1 MTLNT
6 HTNIFEYTHT
16 NNPPAILNLKKS
28 RHPRQKKKFGLN
40 EQRQRRVARPLPGAR
55 TGGVEESWAGMRLV
69 DAFVRRPAAAVG
81 WLLSSLGLTSTRG
94 GAPRAKNNKKVK
106 CTDDDE
112 VTRAEVGA
120 SKRSRPE
127 NIGSPE
133 LNDRVNSSGEES
145 GAIVDRTAG
154 VSGEASPS
162 GQTELNIQPAV
173 PWGDLPE
180 ACVERILLGAGFQ
193 ATLCATSAC
202 KSWRRVTSN
211 QNFWRKVRAHPAKPS
226 ARRPAQI
233 QQRPFDEKWKNM
245 RLTPHP
251 LTRAHHSPI
260 QMFVV
265 YFGRKET
272 DAEEARMRA
281 RRRRYESGEVTIDVP
296 LTHPVGF
303 FLLFTYGQLG

>member
-1 MTLNT
+1 
-6 HTNIFEYTHT
+6 
-16 NNPPAILNLKKS
+16 
-28 RHPRQKKKFGLN
+28 
-40 EQRQRRVARPLPGAR
+40 
-55 TGGVEESWAGMRLV
+55 MRLV

-81 WLLSSLGLTSTRG
+81 WLLSSLGLTSTRTKG
-94 GAPRAKNNKKVK
+94 GAPRAKNNKGK
-106 CTDDDE
+106 CNPDDE

-120 SKRSRPE
+120 STRSRPE

-145 GAIVDRTAG
+145 DAIVERTAG
-154 VSGEASPS
+154 VPSGEASPS

-211 QNFWRKVRAHPAKPS
+211 QNFWRKVRAHPAARPEPS

-245 RLTPHP
+245 RLTDPHP
-251 LTRAHHSPI
+251 LTRAHSPI

-281 RRRRYESGEVTIDVP
+281 RRRRYEYGEVTIDVP
-296 LTHPVGF
+296 LTHPVRF
-303 FLLFTYGQLG
+303 FLLFTYAQLDD

>member
-1 MTLNT
+1 
-6 HTNIFEYTHT
+6 
-16 NNPPAILNLKKS
+16 
-28 RHPRQKKKFGLN
+28 
-40 EQRQRRVARPLPGAR
+40 
-55 TGGVEESWAGMRLV
+55 MRLV

-81 WLLSSLGLTSTRG
+81 WLLSSLGLTSTRTKG
-94 GAPRAKNNKKVK
+94 GAPRAKNNKGK
-106 CTDDDE
+106 CNPDDE

-120 SKRSRPE
+120 STRSRPE

-145 GAIVDRTAG
+145 DAIVERAAG

-211 QNFWRKVRAHPAKPS
+211 QNFWRKVRAHPPARPEPS

-245 RLTPHP
+245 RLTDLHP

-281 RRRRYESGEVTIDVP
+281 RRRRYEYGEVTIDVP
-296 LTHPVGF
+296 LTHPVRF
-303 FLLFTYGQLG
+303 FLSFTYAQLDD

>member
-1 MTLNT
+1 
-6 HTNIFEYTHT
+6 
-16 NNPPAILNLKKS
+16 
-28 RHPRQKKKFGLN
+28 
-40 EQRQRRVARPLPGAR
+40 
-55 TGGVEESWAGMRLV
+55 MRLV

-81 WLLSSLGLTSTRG
+81 WLLSSLGLTSTRTKG
-94 GAPRAKNNKKVK
+94 GAPRAKNNKGK
-106 CTDDDE
+106 CNPDDE

-120 SKRSRPE
+120 STRSRPE

-145 GAIVDRTAG
+145 DAIVERTAG

-211 QNFWRKVRAHPAKPS
+211 QNFWRKVRAHPPARPEPS

-245 RLTPHP
+245 RLTDPTRSPALILSHSDVRRVLWTEGDGRRGGPHACQAP
-251 LTRAHHSPI
+251 SVRIRRGHH
-260 QMFVV
+260 
-265 YFGRKET
+265 RRT
-272 DAEEARMRA
+272 ADAP
-281 RRRRYESGEVTIDVP
+281 GT
-296 LTHPVGF
+296 
-303 FLLFTYGQLG
+303 FLSLIYVCAIR

>member
-1 MTLNT
+1 
-6 HTNIFEYTHT
+6 
-16 NNPPAILNLKKS
+16 
-28 RHPRQKKKFGLN
+28 
-40 EQRQRRVARPLPGAR
+40 
-55 TGGVEESWAGMRLV
+55 MRLV

-81 WLLSSLGLTSTRG
+81 WLLSSLGLTSTRTKG
-94 GAPRAKNNKKVK
+94 GAPRAKNNKGNK
-106 CTDDDE
+106 CNPDDE
-112 VTRAEVGA
+112 VTHSAAGA
-120 SKRSRPE
+120 PESSRPE

-133 LNDRVNSSGEES
+133 LNDCVNSSGEES

-154 VSGEASPS
+154 SSGEASPS

-211 QNFWRKVRAHPAKPS
+211 QNFWRKVRAHPAARPEPS

-272 DAEEARMRA
+272 DAEEARMRS

-296 LTHPVGF
+296 LTHPVRF
-303 FLLFTYGQLG
+303 FLLFTYAQLDD

>member
-1 MTLNT
+1 
-6 HTNIFEYTHT
+6 
-16 NNPPAILNLKKS
+16 
-28 RHPRQKKKFGLN
+28 
-40 EQRQRRVARPLPGAR
+40 
-55 TGGVEESWAGMRLV
+55 MRLV

-94 GAPRAKNNKKVK
+94 GAPRAKNNKGK
-106 CTDDDE
+106 CNPDDE

-120 SKRSRPE
+120 SERSRPE
-127 NIGSPE
+127 NIRSSE
-133 LNDRVNSSGEES
+133 LNDRVNSSGDES
-145 GAIVDRTAG
+145 DAIVERAAG

-211 QNFWRKVRAHPAKPS
+211 QNFWRKVRAHPLPPPEPS

-245 RLTPHP
+245 RLTDAPPAHP
-251 LTRAHHSPI
+251 PI

-281 RRRRYESGEVTIDVP
+281 RRRRYEYGEVTIDVP
-296 LTHPVGF
+296 LTHPVSL
-303 FLLFTYGQLG
+303 FLLFTYAQLDD

>member
-1 MTLNT
+1 
-6 HTNIFEYTHT
+6 
-16 NNPPAILNLKKS
+16 
-28 RHPRQKKKFGLN
+28 
-40 EQRQRRVARPLPGAR
+40 
-55 TGGVEESWAGMRLV
+55 MRLV

-94 GAPRAKNNKKVK
+94 GAPRAKNNKGK
-106 CTDDDE
+106 CNPDDE

-120 SKRSRPE
+120 STRSRPE

-133 LNDRVNSSGEES
+133 LNDRENSSGEES
-145 GAIVDRTAG
+145 DAIVERAAG
-154 VSGEASPS
+154 SSGEASPS

-211 QNFWRKVRAHPAKPS
+211 QNFWRKVRAHPAARPEPS

-233 QQRPFDEKWKNM
+233 QQRLRRKVEK
-245 RLTPHP
+245 H
-251 LTRAHHSPI
+251 
-260 QMFVV
+260 
-265 YFGRKET
+265 ET
-272 DAEEARMRA
+272 D
-281 RRRRYESGEVTIDVP
+281 
-296 LTHPVGF
+296 
-303 FLLFTYGQLG
+303 

>member
-1 MTLNT
+1 
-6 HTNIFEYTHT
+6 
-16 NNPPAILNLKKS
+16 
-28 RHPRQKKKFGLN
+28 
-40 EQRQRRVARPLPGAR
+40 
-55 TGGVEESWAGMRLV
+55 MRLV

-112 VTRAEVGA
+112 VARAEVGA
-120 SKRSRPE
+120 STRSRPE
-127 NIGSPE
+127 NIGSPV

-145 GAIVDRTAG
+145 DAIVERTAG
-154 VSGEASPS
+154 VPSGEASPS

-211 QNFWRKVRAHPAKPS
+211 QNFWRKVRAHPPARPEPS

-233 QQRPFDEKWKNM
+233 QQRLFDEKWKNM

-251 LTRAHHSPI
+251 LTRAHPPI

-281 RRRRYESGEVTIDVP
+281 RRRRYEYGEVTIDVP
-296 LTHPVGF
+296 LTHPVSL
-303 FLLFTYGQLG
+303 FLFSLFTCAQLDD

>member
-1 MTLNT
+1 
-6 HTNIFEYTHT
+6 
-16 NNPPAILNLKKS
+16 
-28 RHPRQKKKFGLN
+28 
-40 EQRQRRVARPLPGAR
+40 
-55 TGGVEESWAGMRLV
+55 MRLV

-81 WLLSSLGLTSTRG
+81 WLLSSLGLTSTRTKG
-94 GAPRAKNNKKVK
+94 GAPRAKNNNKVK

-112 VTRAEVGA
+112 VTRAGAGA
-120 SKRSRPE
+120 STRSRPE

-133 LNDRVNSSGEES
+133 WNDRVNSSGEES
-145 GAIVDRTAG
+145 DAIVERTAG
-154 VSGEASPS
+154 VSG
-162 GQTELNIQPAV
+162 LNIQPAV

-211 QNFWRKVRAHPAKPS
+211 QNFWRKVRAHPAARPEPS

-245 RLTPHP
+245 RLTDPHP
-251 LTRAHHSPI
+251 LTRAHPPI

-281 RRRRYESGEVTIDVP
+281 RRRRYEYGEVTIDVP
-296 LTHPVGF
+296 LTHPVSL
-303 FLLFTYGQLG
+303 FLLFTYAQLDD

>member
-1 MTLNT
+1 
-6 HTNIFEYTHT
+6 
-16 NNPPAILNLKKS
+16 
-28 RHPRQKKKFGLN
+28 
-40 EQRQRRVARPLPGAR
+40 
-55 TGGVEESWAGMRLV
+55 MRLV

-81 WLLSSLGLTSTRG
+81 WLLSSLGLTSTRTKG
-94 GAPRAKNNKKVK
+94 GAPRAKNNKGK
-106 CTDDDE
+106 CNPDDE

-120 SKRSRPE
+120 STRSRPE

-133 LNDRVNSSGEES
+133 LNDRVNS
-145 GAIVDRTAG
+145 
-154 VSGEASPS
+154 SGEASPS

-211 QNFWRKVRAHPAKPS
+211 QNFWRKVRAHPAARPEPS

-245 RLTPHP
+245 TLTDPRP
-251 LTRAHHSPI
+251 LTRAHSPI

-281 RRRRYESGEVTIDVP
+281 RRRRYEYGEVTIDVP
-296 LTHPVGF
+296 LTHPVRF
-303 FLLFTYGQLG
+303 FLLFTYAQLDD

>member
-1 MTLNT
+1 
-6 HTNIFEYTHT
+6 
-16 NNPPAILNLKKS
+16 
-28 RHPRQKKKFGLN
+28 
-40 EQRQRRVARPLPGAR
+40 
-55 TGGVEESWAGMRLV
+55 MRLV

-112 VTRAEVGA
+112 VARAEVGA
-120 SKRSRPE
+120 STRSRPE
-127 NIGSPE
+127 NIGSPV

-145 GAIVDRTAG
+145 DAIVERTAG
-154 VSGEASPS
+154 VPSGEASPS

-211 QNFWRKVRAHPAKPS
+211 QNFWRKVRAHPLPPPEPS

-251 LTRAHHSPI
+251 LTRAHPPI

-281 RRRRYESGEVTIDVP
+281 RRRRYEYGEVTIDVP
-296 LTHPVGF
+296 LTHPVSL
-303 FLLFTYGQLG
+303 FLFSLFTYAQLVD

>member
-1 MTLNT
+1 
-6 HTNIFEYTHT
+6 
-16 NNPPAILNLKKS
+16 
-28 RHPRQKKKFGLN
+28 
-40 EQRQRRVARPLPGAR
+40 
-55 TGGVEESWAGMRLV
+55 MRLV

-81 WLLSSLGLTSTRG
+81 WLLSSLGLTSTRTKG

-112 VTRAEVGA
+112 VARAEVGA
-120 SKRSRPE
+120 STRSRPE
-127 NIGSPE
+127 NIGSPV
-133 LNDRVNSSGEES
+133 LNDRVNS
-145 GAIVDRTAG
+145 
-154 VSGEASPS
+154 SGEASPS

-211 QNFWRKVRAHPAKPS
+211 QNFWRKVRAHPAARPEPS

-245 RLTPHP
+245 TLTDPRP
-251 LTRAHHSPI
+251 LTRAHSPI

-296 LTHPVGF
+296 LTHPVRF
-303 FLLFTYGQLG
+303 FLLFTYAQLVD